1 MKVFDMILKEEK
13 TVIDNVVIGVKHR
26 FTYDDGMIVERY
38 SNDYEVIDNSK
49 YEVREYYS
57 IASNGKLLY
66 ETLTVK
72 PSYGKAYEKIEHLLD
87 CLDDEE
93 IIKPFISEI
102 YRAEYIASILEKNK
116 MVITIVYIP
125 NTKVKEDISNE
136 TRFKRNKIE
145 HLNLK
150 KLSENDINKVYEVIK
165 NYV

>member
-13 TVIDNVVIGVKHR
+13 TVIDNVVIGAKHR

-57 IASNGKLLY
+57 IASSGELLY
-66 ETLTVK
+66 DVIRVK
-72 PSYGKAYEKIEHLLD
+72 PSYEKAYEKIEHLLD
-87 CLDDEE
+87 CVDDEE
-93 IIKPFISEI
+93 IINPSIPEK
-102 YRAEYIASILEKNK
+102 YRDEYITSILEKNK

-136 TRFKRNKIE
+136 TRFKRNRIE
-145 HLNLK
+145 YLDFK